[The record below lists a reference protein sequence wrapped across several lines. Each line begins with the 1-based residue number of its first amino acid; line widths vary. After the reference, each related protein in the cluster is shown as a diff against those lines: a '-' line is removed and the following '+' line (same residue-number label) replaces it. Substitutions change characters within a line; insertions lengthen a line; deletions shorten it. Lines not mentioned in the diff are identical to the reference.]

1 MYICIYKYIYF
12 VSKYDKKKNKHY
24 AKLQIVL

>member
-12 VSKYDKKKNKHY
+12 VSKYDKKNKHY